1 MQDASANVY
10 GSMACHLLR
19 HSILM
24 RIWRLAAAVGVVM
37 LVGSLSAEDARSVIA
52 EASRAMGVVGVNSV
66 TLAGTAVYG
75 NFGQSQRLSFGLAFT
90 TIGNY
95 NRTFDFAR
103 GISHSIG
110 VAAPPGAPNGVPPGP
125 FDDLITP
132 ASPGIKQLEIWTTPW
147 GFLLGAAAASNLTL
161 KTQTVDKVRYRVVS
175 YSTPF
180 RASSGRP
187 YTIAG
192 YISPQGIVD
201 KVETWIDHP
210 LMGDL
215 EVMFNYGNYQDA
227 AGVKVPTK
235 VSQKNI
241 GMEVYVARFAF
252 AAANPPDLE
261 KLLQATVPDVA
272 AAPVPMLSKP
282 LAAGVY
288 LITGGYDALVVELKD
303 SVVILGGGGNEAR
316 GLALIAEAR
325 RLVPGKPIAYA
336 VNMHGH
342 FDHAMVLPAFA
353 SAGITILTDDPNQ
366 YFLQES
372 LNTPRTLVCE
382 VEAARQGRERH
393 RETGPRRSHPQHRTA
408 SPETGTPR
416 RRYASRMAAQRA
428 DPVRVRYRAAD
439 RRPAVDA
446 VAGRPGA
453 EPRSPRPRIRD
464 LHLERSA
471 IDAAI
476 EPIGVHGAAVA
487 SSSRRRKMT
496 CRSDSSLPR

>member
-110 VAAPPGAPNGVPPGP
+110 VA
-125 FDDLITP
+125 
-132 ASPGIKQLEIWTTPW
+132 SPGIKQLEIWTTPW

-227 AGVKVPTK
+227 AGLKVPTK

-372 LNTPRTLVCE
+372 LNTPRTLVGDAFAKSKRHAK
-382 VEAARQGRERH
+382 VESVIEKRVLGDATRSIELHHLKLVPHADGMLAAWLPKERILFVSDIEPPIAGQPLTPSLVALEQNLDRLGLEFETFISNGPRSTPPLSRSEFMARLSQAARAGER
-393 RETGPRRSHPQHRTA
+393 
-408 SPETGTPR
+408 
-416 RRYASRMAAQRA
+416 
-428 DPVRVRYRAAD
+428 
-439 RRPAVDA
+439 
-446 VAGRPGA
+446 
-453 EPRSPRPRIRD
+453 
-464 LHLERSA
+464 
-471 IDAAI
+471 
-476 EPIGVHGAAVA
+476 
-487 SSSRRRKMT
+487 
-496 CRSDSSLPR
+496 